1 MLPCPPPGDL
11 PNPGIKPRSP
21 ALRADSLLSEP
32 PGKPLK
38 PTGRQ
43 LSLGEANR
51 RGEGGVSPQAW
62 QCQMGSE
69 ILRSSRPQARVPI
82 LLSYPPWGRE
92 PGQAPSY
99 RPLRPL
105 IREYHLAPAVCQV
118 FSARTLVW
126 GKAQTSAKDYG
137 GVAGLVGGGPCK
149 PSGVLFSLPLG
160 TTLSLSQSS
169 TVLLVVT

>member
-69 ILRSSRPQARVPI
+69 ILRSSRPQALVPI
-82 LLSYPPWGRE
+82 LLSYPPRGGE

-137 GVAGLVGGGPCK
+137 GSGRTCRV
-149 PSGVLFSLPLG
+149 GVLASHLG
-160 TTLSLSQSS
+160 SS
-169 TVLLVVT
+169 SPCPWAPPSP